1 MYKDRDVL
9 KEYMSGRESEIV
21 DIMITLFS
29 REEVWDMHVR
39 NREKE
44 AAEEAAIRTTIEE
57 DKHFGASRE
66 RTAERVREKFNLSP
80 NDADDMVKR
89 YW

>member
-1 MYKDRDVL
+1 MCKDRDVL

-21 DIMITLFS
+21 DIMLTLFS
-29 REEVWDMHVR
+29 QEEVWDMHVR

-44 AAEEAAIRTTIEE
+44 AAKDAAIRTTIKE
-57 DKHFGASRE
+57 DRHFGASRE
-66 RTAERVREKFNLSP
+66 GTAERIREKFNLST